1 MGALLTP
8 KKNFKEKNSIA
19 KTDAKKVQ
27 HKAATKNKKFNFRT
41 ITAKEQEQERINVYS
56 YII

>member
-8 KKNFKEKNSIA
+8 KKNYKNKNSIA

-27 HKAATKNKKFNFRT
+27 HKVVTENKKFDFRT